1 MAEIEVKVRCC
12 TLSITESSL
21 LTRQIL
27 MKFRES
33 RLASV
38 RNQAVSKSGKKA
50 AAAGSTRL
58 RPIHFSNRAETAAR
72 FSAS

>member
-1 MAEIEVKVRCC
+1 MLEPI
-12 TLSITESSL
+12 ITESSC
-21 LTRQIL
+21 LTRKIL
-27 MKFRES
+27 VKFCAIWLGS
-33 RLASV
+33 A
-38 RNQAVSKSGKKA
+38 RNQSVYTGKKA